1 MAENNFNSLLQKL
14 DEFTRKFYVNQIIRG
29 VILFL
34 SLSFILFLSIVIL
47 EYFGEFSSAIRTC
60 LFFGF
65 AILLLAVFSFLIA
78 IPLLK
83 IISIGKRISH
93 EKASSIIGSHFSNV
107 SDKLSNVLQLQQ
119 LSEGNSSELLLAS
132 INQKIEQLNPIPF
145 AAAINF
151 QENKKYLKFLLVP
164 LLVIIALAAFQPKVI
179 KDSTQRIISY
189 NEEFV
194 KKAPY
199 QIIVENEK
207 LTAFKNE
214 DFKLKVSLSGEEVP
228 NQLNVIFQGK
238 RFLLSKKG
246 KKNFEYEF
254 KNLQNDLAFSLFD
267 GEFESKLYT
276 INTLEKPQ
284 LLNFKVS
291 FEFPTYL
298 KKQPKELE
306 NTGDI
311 TVPQGTRVK
320 WFFSTES
327 TDDVAFIGADT
338 SSLLAKSAEDEFIF
352 EQRFLRT
359 ANYGLSVANKNIQ
372 FLDTIFYTVNVI
384 PDARPS
390 IEVDTKVDSTN
401 QQIRY
406 FKGLVKDD
414 YGFSKLLFYRR
425 FISKNDSIG
434 EFEKQAIPINLA
446 LPATDFYH
454 SLNLENYQL
463 AAGDEVEY
471 YFEIWD
477 NDGVNGNKSTR
488 TQTFKYKAPTKEELS
503 KKNKETDELVKKQ
516 LEENI
521 KLTKEIKEDLDALKE
536 KLLNKKELGFQEKK
550 QVQALIEK
558 QKKVQ
563 QSMEKLQRQNKDN
576 NQMQE
581 KFSKQDETLLE
592 KQKQLQEMFEK
603 VMTEEMKEMM
613 RQMEEMMEK
622 MKKDDLQKSLEQ
634 MELNNEELEKELD
647 RNLELFKQLEVE
659 KQLAEAKEKLDEL
672 RKEQAALKKETE
684 DKKTDTKENKEKQ
697 DELNKKMEDVSKELE
712 DVKKKNVELESPNDL
727 KDTKKLEE
735 EIKSDMQQ
743 SSEELS
749 KKNKKNAGE
758 EQQEAGEKMDQ
769 LSEQLS
775 QMQQQMSAE
784 SNAENLEDLRALLE
798 NIIQLSFDQEEV
810 MEKINK
816 TSSNDPRYVTLA
828 QQQKKLKDDSKI
840 VEDSLFALS
849 KRIQKLKAARTI
861 NQEMTA
867 VNFNMEKAIEELQER
882 RTPQASNRQ
891 QLAMTSL
898 NNLALLLDNSV
909 QKMQQSMMQSNG
921 KCKKPGSGKPK
932 PGKGSSP
939 SNMKSL
945 QQQLNKQMEALKKAM
960 EEGNKP
966 GQGKKGQKPGQ
977 GKPGQGSSGMSKE
990 LAQMAAKQ
998 AAIRKAVEKL
1008 QEEIGE
1014 SNGQGSGSMK
1024 KLGDLMEQTE
1034 TDLVNKQ
1041 ITNETLLRQQEILT
1055 RLLESERAEKEREKD
1070 EKREAT
1076 EAVEQ
1081 FSRNPNTF
1089 FEYNTRKDQEMELM
1103 RTLPPAFNSYFKLK
1117 VSEYFNQI
1125 EKR

>member
-14 DEFTRKFYVNQIIRG
+14 DEFIRKFYVNQIIRG
-29 VILFL
+29 IILTL
-34 SLSFILFLSIVIL
+34 SLSFILFLSIVTL
-47 EYFGEFSSAIRTC
+47 EYFGEFSSAVRTG

-65 AILLLAVFSFLIA
+65 TLMLFGVFGFLIA

-83 IISIGKRISH
+83 IISIGKRISR
-93 EKASSIIGSHFSNV
+93 EKASAIIGLHFSNV
-107 SDKLSNVLQLQQ
+107 SDKLSNVLQLQH
-119 LSEGNSSELLLAS
+119 LSESGSSDLLVAS
-132 INQKIEQLNPIPF
+132 INQKIAQLKPIPF

-164 LLVIIALAAFQPKVI
+164 LFIIIGLAAFEPKVI
-179 KDSTQRIISY
+179 RDSTQRIISY
-189 NEEFV
+189 NEEFI
-194 KKAPY
+194 KQAPY
-199 QIIVENEK
+199 EIVVENEN

-214 DFKLKVSLSGEEVP
+214 GFKLKVKLKGEEIP
-228 NQLNVIFQGK
+228 NQLSVIYQEK

-246 KKNFEYEF
+246 KNNFLYEF
-254 KNLQNDLAFSLFD
+254 KNLQSDVAFSFFD
-267 GEFESKLYT
+267 GEFESKIYNIT
-276 INTLEKPQ
+276 TLAKPQ
-284 LLNFKVS
+284 LLNFQVA
-291 FEFPTYL
+291 FEFPKYL
-298 KKQPKELE
+298 KKQNKVLE

-311 TVPQGTRVK
+311 TIPQGTKVK
-320 WFFSTES
+320 WFFSTEN
-327 TDDVAFIGADT
+327 TDNVVFIQTD
-338 SSLLAKSAEDEFIF
+338 SSKTLVRSAKDEFAF
-352 EQRFLRT
+352 ESRFLRSS
-359 ANYGLSVANKNIQ
+359 NYGLSVANVNLQ
-372 FLDTIFYTVNVI
+372 FLDTIFYSVNVI

-390 IEVDTKVDSTN
+390 IEVDTKVDSAN

-414 YGFSKLLFYRR
+414 YGFNKLVFYRR
-425 FISKNDSIG
+425 FVGQNDSVG
-434 EFEKQAIPINLA
+434 QFEKQNIPINLA
-446 LPATDFYH
+446 LPTTDFYH
-454 SLNLENYQL
+454 SLNLGNFQL
-463 AAGDEVEY
+463 VAGDEVEY
-471 YFEIWD
+471 YFEVWD
-477 NDGVNGNKSTR
+477 NDGVNGSKSSR

-503 KKNKETDELVKKQ
+503 NNNKETDELVKKQ

-521 KLTKEIKEDLDALKE
+521 KLTKEIKKDLDALKE

-550 QVQALIEK
+550 QVQALLEK

-563 QSMEKLQRQNKDN
+563 QSMEKLQQKNKDN

-581 KFSKQDETLLE
+581 KFSKQDEALLE

-672 RKEQAALKKETE
+672 RKKQAELKKETE
-684 DKKTDTKENKEKQ
+684 DKKTDSKESKEKQ
-697 DELNKKMEDVSKELE
+697 DELNKKMEDVSKELDE
-712 DVKKKNVELESPNDL
+712 VKKKNEELESPNDL
-727 KDTKKLEE
+727 DDTKKLEE
-735 EIKSDMQQ
+735 DIKKDMQE
-743 SSEELS
+743 SSDELS
-749 KKNKKNAGE
+749 KKNKKKAGE
-758 EQQEAGEKMDQ
+758 EQQEAGEKMEELSDQ
-769 LSEQLS
+769 IS
-775 QMQQQMSAE
+775 QMQQQMASE
-784 SNAENLEDLRALLE
+784 NNAENLEDLRALLE

-810 MEKINK
+810 MENIKN
-816 TSSNDPRYVTLA
+816 TNNNDPRYVALS

-849 KRIQKLKAARTI
+849 KRIQKLEAARTI

-909 QKMQQSMMQSNG
+909 QKMQQSMMQSDG
-921 KCKKPGSGKPK
+921 KCKKPGNGKPK
-932 PGKGSSP
+932 PGNGSSP

-960 EEGNKP
+960 EEGKSP

-977 GKPGQGSSGMSKE
+977 GKPGQGNGGMSKE

-1008 QEEIGE
+1008 QDEIGE
-1014 SNGQGSGSMK
+1014 SNGQGGGNMK
-1024 KLGDLMEQTE
+1024 KIGDLMEQTE

-1041 ITNETLLRQQEILT
+1041 ITNETLMRQEEILT
-1055 RLLESERAEKEREKD
+1055 RLLESEKDEKEREKD

-1076 EAVEQ
+1076 EAADQ
-1081 FSRNPNTF
+1081 LSRNPNEF
-1089 FEYNTRKDQEMELM
+1089 FGYNKRKDQEMELM
-1103 RTLPPAFNSYFKLK
+1103 RTIPPAFNSYYKLK

-1125 EKR
+1125 EK

>member
-1 MAENNFNSLLQKL
+1 MADNNFNSLLQKL
-14 DEFTRKFYVNQIIRG
+14 DEFIRKFYVNQIIRG

-47 EYFGEFSSAIRTC
+47 EYFGEFGSAVRTG

-65 AILLLAVFSFLIA
+65 AMMLLAVFSILIA

-93 EKASSIIGSHFSNV
+93 EKASSIIGLHFSNV
-107 SDKLSNVLQLQQ
+107 SDKLSNALQLQQ
-119 LSEGNSSELLLAS
+119 LSENGSSDLLIAS
-132 INQKIEQLNPIPF
+132 INQKIEQLDPVPF
-145 AAAINF
+145 AAAVNF

-164 LLVIIALAAFQPKVI
+164 LLVIIGLAAFQPKVI

-199 QIIVENEK
+199 QVVVENEN

-214 DFKLKVSLSGEEVP
+214 DFRLKISLTGEEIP
-228 NQLNVIFQGK
+228 NQLNVIYQGK

-246 KKNFEYEF
+246 KNNFEYEF
-254 KNLQNDLAFSLFD
+254 KNLQKDMAFSLFD
-267 GEFESKLYT
+267 GEFESKLYN

-284 LLNFKVS
+284 LLNFKVA
-291 FEFPTYL
+291 FEFPEYL
-298 KKQPKELE
+298 KKQPRELE

-311 TVPQGTRVK
+311 TVPQGTKVR
-320 WFFSTES
+320 WFFSTEN

-338 SSLLAKSAEDEFIF
+338 ISLLVKSAEDEFAF
-352 EQRFLRT
+352 EQRFLRS
-359 ANYGLSVANKNIQ
+359 AKYGLSVANKYLQ
-372 FLDTIFYTVNVI
+372 FLDTVFYNISVI

-390 IEVDTKVDSTN
+390 IEVDTKIDSAN

-414 YGFSKLLFYRR
+414 YGFSQLNFYRR
-425 FISKNDSIG
+425 FVSKDDSVG
-434 EFEKQAIPINLA
+434 TFEKQPIPINLA

-454 SLNLENYQL
+454 SLNLEDYQL

-477 NDGVNGNKSTR
+477 NDRVNGSKSTR

-581 KFSKQDETLLE
+581 KFSKQDEALLE
-592 KQKQLQEMFEK
+592 KQRQLQEMFEK
-603 VMTEEMKEMM
+603 VMTEEMKAMM
-613 RQMEEMMEK
+613 REMEEIMEK
-622 MKKDDLQKSLEQ
+622 MKKDDVQKSLEQ

-672 RKEQAALKKETE
+672 RKEQAELKKETE
-684 DKKTDTKENKEKQ
+684 DKKTDAKENKKKQ
-697 DELNKKMEDVSKELE
+697 DELNKKMEEVSKELE
-712 DVKKKNVELESPNDL
+712 DVKKKNKELERPNDL
-727 KDTKKLEE
+727 EDTKKLEE
-735 EIKSDMQQ
+735 DIKGDMKE
-743 SSEELS
+743 SSEELG
-749 KKNKKNAGE
+749 KKNKKKAGE
-758 EQQEAGEKMDQ
+758 EQQNAGEKMNKLSQ
-769 LSEQLS
+769 KLSE
-775 QMQQQMSAE
+775 MQQQMSSE

-810 MEKINK
+810 MEKIIN
-816 TSSNDPRYVTLA
+816 TSRNDPRYVELA

-840 VEDSLFALS
+840 VEDSLFTLS
-849 KRIQKLKAARTI
+849 KRIQKLEAARTI

-882 RTPQASNRQ
+882 RTPQASKRQ

-909 QKMQQSMMQSNG
+909 QQMQQFMMQSNG
-921 KCKKPGSGKPK
+921 KCKKPGNGKPK
-932 PGKGSSP
+932 PGKGSNP
-939 SNMKSL
+939 SNIKSL

-960 EEGNKP
+960 EEGSKP
-966 GQGKKGQKPGQ
+966 GERKKGQKPGQ
-977 GKPGQGSSGMSKE
+977 GKPGQGNGGMSKE
-990 LAQMAAKQ
+990 LALMSAKQ
-998 AAIRKAVEKL
+998 SAIRKLVEKL

-1014 SNGQGSGSMK
+1014 SNGQGGGNMK

-1041 ITNETLLRQQEILT
+1041 ITSETLLRQEEILT
-1055 RLLESERAEKEREKD
+1055 RLLESERAENEREKD

-1081 FSRNPNTF
+1081 LSRNPNTF
-1089 FEYNTRKDQEMELM
+1089 FEYNKRKDQEMELM
-1103 RTLPPAFNSYFKLK
+1103 RTLPPAFNSYYKLK

-1125 EKR
+1125 EK